1 MYLKTQDTSGGQPGS
16 SPVRAEIIVHIFLL
30 NLGCTCFTCCS
41 ISGLMLYMQQQL
53 ACLRLRRLYKVLKE
67 MCEMQR
73 QMSGRANGSGHQED
87 SRELARLGL
96 AARHVQQ
103 EVDMSLCHSLQ
114 LFAQLPAAAFVMASQ
129 MAGAAMA
136 NPQVRLL
143 MLNIVVSDYI
153 SH

>member
-1 MYLKTQDTSGGQPGS
+1 MRCRGQ
-16 SPVRAEIIVHIFLL
+16 
-30 NLGCTCFTCCS
+30 T
-41 ISGLMLYMQQQL
+41 
-53 ACLRLRRLYKVLKE
+53 
-67 MCEMQR
+67 
-73 QMSGRANGSGHQED
+73 SGRANGSGHQED

-143 MLNIVVSDYI
+143 MLNTVVSDYNSPLLVMVSLHGSL
-153 SH
+153 SHDH